1 MPLKCTQTILIPAVI
16 LVVLVL
22 IVNTFHKFNIL
33 SFLSSSNPP
42 NERDLDDNLTLADPA
57 VVYNLLQMT
66 AYGGMAA
73 IIMRLK
79 LFFVPQLCIVT
90 AMLGNRKVSQ
100 EAKEI

>member
-1 MPLKCTQTILIPAVI
+1 
-16 LVVLVL
+16 
-22 IVNTFHKFNIL
+22 
-33 SFLSSSNPP
+33 
-42 NERDLDDNLTLADPA
+42 
-57 VVYNLLQMT
+57 MT